1 MTFLLAN
8 WRIIL
13 LVGLLAGAFGSGWT
27 INQWRHDAESAAEA
41 TAAEAAFHLAIE
53 RINGISAK
61 LQTTTDELDK
71 KRMKTT
77 KEIFNETT
85 KIEYRCN
92 LPESGRLLY
101 NQAVNPTAP
110 GQP

>member
-8 WRIIL
+8 WRIIV
-13 LVGLLAGAFGSGWT
+13 LVGLLAGSFGSGWT
-27 INQWRHDAESAAEA
+27 VNQWRHEAE
-41 TAAEAAFHLAIE
+41 TAAEITATEKAFHLAVE

-61 LQTTTDELDK
+61 LQATTDELDK

-85 KIEYRCN
+85 KIEYRCI
-92 LPESGRLLY
+92 LPDSGRVLY
-101 NQAVNPTAP
+101 NQAVNPAATGEP
-110 GQP
+110 